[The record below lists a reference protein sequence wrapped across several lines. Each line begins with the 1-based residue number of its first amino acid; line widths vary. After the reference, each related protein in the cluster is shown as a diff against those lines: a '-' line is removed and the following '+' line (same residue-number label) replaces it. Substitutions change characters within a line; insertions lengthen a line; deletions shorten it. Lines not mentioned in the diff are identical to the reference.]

1 MEEWKL
7 PERFEA
13 YAEGRK
19 AGFLKM
25 KAAKEAGYKVAGFF
39 CTFTPLEVLDA
50 AGLLCVSL
58 CGMSNETVG
67 ETTCDGKKKPG
78 CGNRAAKK
86 PLPADQVQLRL
97 CHYGHLPVHLLGG
110 SDRCMT
116 CWGSANPCISYSCP
130 KALTGPMPA
139 SYG

>member
-7 PERFEA
+7 LERFEA
-13 YAEGRK
+13 YAEGLK

-58 CGMSNETVG
+58 CGMSNETI
-67 ETTCDGKKKPG
+67 
-78 CGNRAAKK
+78 
-86 PLPADQVQLRL
+86 PA
-97 CHYGHLPVHLLGG
+97 VHLLGG
-110 SDRCMT
+110 SDRR
-116 CWGSANPCISYSCP
+116 GDHLRRQ
-130 KALTGPMPA
+130 KEDV
-139 SYG
+139 